1 MSADTDSSKPNMD
14 FKDEYMQTA
23 IPAAPVFKEG
33 DRVAYRPNNRQLFY
47 GTVIADASEPHRYVV
62 RIDAGRVKC
71 INAHDLTA
79 LSLARRH
86 AEGVG
91 S

>member
-1 MSADTDSSKPNMD
+1 MSAGTDSSKPNMD
-14 FKDEYMQTA
+14 FKNEYMQTA

-33 DRVAYRPNNRQLFY
+33 DRVAYRPNSGQLFY
-47 GTVIADASEPHRYVV
+47 GTVIEAGAEPHRYVV

-71 INAHDLTA
+71 IPACD
-79 LSLARRH
+79 LARRH
-86 AEGVG
+86 AEGVK